1 MADKVNWARWLEG
14 QWYTYTPWHVL
25 LWPIS
30 VVFRALVALRRTF
43 YHLGYFRIERLPVP
57 VIVVGN
63 ITVGGAGKTPT
74 VLWLVDYL
82 KQLGRKPGIISRGYG
97 SNAFHPRLVTALSNP
112 EVVGDEPLLLARRSG
127 CPVWVGHDRVATAQE
142 LLHTH
147 PECDVLVSD
156 DGLQHYRLKRDMEVV
171 VMEYLRRFGNGFML
185 PAGPLR
191 EPAGRLKSVDAVVVN
206 GAAWL
211 EGPNQFAM
219 TLKGSTF
226 RNLENPERYA
236 PAEEFKGRRV
246 HALAGIGN
254 PRRFFDHLR
263 GLGLEVM
270 EHPFPDHH
278 VFTAKDLEFPGA
290 EAVVMTEKDAVKC
303 APLATPLCWMLP
315 VEADIDPAL
324 GYKVLDTLRRYD
336 GRQTA

>member
-1 MADKVNWARWLEG
+1 MSERENWAHWLEG

-30 VVFRALVALRRTF
+30 MVFRAVVALRRAF

-82 KQLGRKPGIISRGYG
+82 KQQGRYPGIVSRGYG

-112 EVVGDEPLLLARRSG
+112 DVVGDEPLLLARRSG
-127 CPVWVGHDRVATAQE
+127 CPVWVGKDRVATARE
-142 LLHTH
+142 LLNTH
-147 PECDVLVSD
+147 PECDVLVCD
-156 DGLQHYRLKRDMEVV
+156 DGLQHYRLGRDMEVV

-191 EPAGRLKSVDAVVVN
+191 EPMGRLKSVDAVVVN

-219 TLKGSTF
+219 RLKGATF
-226 RNLENPERYA
+226 RNLAEPERYA
-236 PAEEFKGRRV
+236 PADEFKGRRI

-263 GLGLEVM
+263 ELGLEVA

-278 VFTAKDLEFPGA
+278 VFSAKDLEFSGA

-303 APLATPLCWMLP
+303 APFATPLCWMLP